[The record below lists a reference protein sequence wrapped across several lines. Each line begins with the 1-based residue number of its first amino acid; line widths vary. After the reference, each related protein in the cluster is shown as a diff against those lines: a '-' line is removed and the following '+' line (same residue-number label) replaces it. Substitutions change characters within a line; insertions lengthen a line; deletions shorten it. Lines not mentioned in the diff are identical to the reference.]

1 MAEYTNEI
9 DAPVDDVIYESI
21 KPSSP
26 KSFFLFA
33 GAGSGKTRTLV
44 NVLARFKVEFGQEYK
59 LRNKRIAIITY
70 TNAAAN
76 EITHRLEYSSIFNVS
91 TIHSFCWELIK
102 SFTHDIKN
110 WIKSNLIVEIGQLE
124 EQLKSNK
131 QGLIN

>member
-9 DAPVDDVIYESI
+9 DALVDDVIYESI

-26 KSFFLFA
+26 QSFFLFA

-44 NVLARFKVEFGQEYK
+44 NVLDRFKKEFGKEYK

-70 TNAAAN
+70 TNAAAD

-91 TIHSFCWELIK
+91 TIHSFCG
-102 SFTHDIKN
+102 N
-110 WIKSNLIVEIGQLE
+110 
-124 EQLKSNK
+124 
-131 QGLIN
+131 